1 MFNPAVAIA
10 MFAVGAINII
20 RLVLVI
26 VAQLLG
32 SIAAAGLAHGLMPGG
47 GFYATTTLNGNIS
60 VTQAFFLEVFLT
72 AQLVFA
78 IFMLVVEKHRSTS
91 VGCIGIGLALFIAQ
105 LA

>member
-10 MFAVGAINII
+10 MFATGGINIF

-32 SIAAAGLAHGLMPGG
+32 SLAAAGLADALMPGR
-47 GFYATTTLNGNIS
+47 GFYATTTLNGGIS
-60 VTQAFFLEVFLT
+60 ITQAFFLELFLT
-72 AQLVFA
+72 AQLVFT

-91 VGCIGIGLALFIAQ
+91 IGCIGIGLALFIAEM
-105 LA
+105 A